1 MEKRLKIFHLAFLIL
16 LCVFVI
22 IVSVFFSNNVK
33 ESDKTKEVESKKN
46 EEKIKKGDNL
56 KLIFD
61 KIFII
66 FFKDR
71 KYNDLKC

>member
-33 ESDKTKEVESKKN
+33 ESDKTKVVESKKN
-46 EEKIKKGDNL
+46 EEKSKKGDNL
-56 KLIFD
+56 K
-61 KIFII
+61 FISI
-66 FFKDR
+66 
-71 KYNDLKC
+71 NA

>member
-33 ESDKTKEVESKKN
+33 ESDKTKVVESKKN

-56 KLIFD
+56 K
-61 KIFII
+61 
-66 FFKDR
+66 
-71 KYNDLKC
+71 